1 MKIKALDKVLIV
13 GSGAIKIGE
22 AGEFDYSTSQAIKA
36 LREEGIETIV
46 VNPNIAT
53 IHTDKKFAD
62 KVYSVPI
69 KKEFIEEILAKE
81 RPQGILL
88 GFGGQTALNCG
99 MELAESRILDK
110 YAVQVLGTGI
120 NSIEMADNRE
130 LFKTTMAANGIPV
143 PKSRKASDLA
153 SALKAARQIGYPV
166 IVRVAYTLG
175 GQGSGV
181 AFDDGKLK
189 EIAQRGL
196 AYSRIQQIL
205 VEEYLDKW
213 KEVEYE
219 VMRDHDDN
227 CTIVCNMENM
237 DPMGI
242 HTGDSIVVAPS
253 QTLTNR
259 EYNILRAT
267 AQRVIRALGII
278 GECNIQFALDPRSE
292 QFRVIEVNSRLS
304 RSSALASK
312 ATGYPIAYIAAKL
325 SIGYT
330 LPELTN
336 KMTGVT
342 TACFE
347 PSLDYIVV
355 KAPRW
360 DFGKFRRVSNEI
372 GTQMKSVGEVMAI
385 GRCFEEAIQKAIR
398 MLDLGR
404 ELTDVDDLGRSWRRI
419 KRELQ
424 EPTDQRVFYVVKAL
438 KSGFTVDE
446 VSKLSGIDPW
456 FLDKILNILGVEQE
470 LKQEGICRENVEKA
484 KILGFSDSKIG
495 RLVHKSEGE
504 LREFRK
510 KQNIVPCT
518 KQIDTLA
525 AEWPA
530 NTNYLYLTYGGTE
543 DDLPFVDQDKVVV
556 LGSGCYRIG
565 SSVEFDWCCV
575 NMGLALRKLGREVIM
590 INCNPETVSTD
601 FDVLDKLYFEELTI
615 ERILDIIDKER
626 PTGVVLSVGGQTPNN
641 LAPGLAPHATILGT
655 SPISIDTAE
664 DRSKFSLLLDKLG
677 IEQPE
682 WSKLETLDGAAEFA
696 DKIGYPVLIRP
707 SYVLSGAAMNVAFD
721 KPQMI
726 EYIRQASLISKE
738 YPVVIS
744 KFVTGAREVEVDGV
758 SDGENVFIGAVIEH
772 VENAGVHSGDAT
784 MSIPTLTI
792 RDSSKHRVL
801 DYARR
806 IAKALAIKGPFN
818 IQFLVKNGAVQVIEC
833 NLRASR
839 SMPFVSKMTGTN
851 LMDLAAKAIMG
862 EKIPDGEGKATGF
875 GVKAP
880 QFSFTRLDKADPV
893 TGVEMVST
901 GEVACFGENFQD
913 AFINALIASN
923 FYVPRR
929 GDSVLITMGKT
940 RRAIIPYARMLATN
954 GYRIYAT
961 RHTAEELAG
970 VGIPS
975 TTLYKVRE
983 KKSPNILDYL
993 TSRKIKL
1000 VINIPSHEK
1009 DAESR
1014 LILRDEYVIRRK
1026 AAEFGIPVVT
1036 NLELAQALVRS
1047 LISYNGETGSGMP
1060 RDREDS
1066 STESRGTGLGAM
1078 FDTAKPKE
1086 DKRRIPVTVLA
1097 EG

>member
-1 MKIKALDKVLIV
+1 LKLKGLQKVLII

-36 LREEGIETIV
+36 LREEGIETII

-53 IHTDKKFAD
+53 VHTDKKFAD

-69 KKEFIEEILAKE
+69 RKEFIEKILEKE
-81 RPQGILL
+81 RPDGILL
-88 GFGGQTALNCG
+88 GFGGQTALNSG
-99 MELAESRILDK
+99 MELAESGILEK
-110 YAVQVLGTGI
+110 YSVRVLGTGI
-120 NSIEMADNRE
+120 ASIEMADNRE
-130 LFKTTMAANGIPV
+130 LFKTTMQANGIPV
-143 PKSRKASDLA
+143 PKSKTASNLA
-153 SALKAARQIGYPV
+153 SALEAAKQIGYPV

-181 AFDDGKLK
+181 AFNEEKLR

-196 AYSRIQQIL
+196 AYSRISQIL

-219 VMRDHDDN
+219 VMRDHEDN

-267 AQRVIRALGII
+267 AQRVIRTLGII
-278 GECNIQFALDPRSE
+278 GECNIQFALNPRSE
-292 QFRVIEVNSRLS
+292 EFRVIEVNSRLS

-312 ATGYPIAYIAAKL
+312 ATGYPIAYIAAKV

-336 KMTGVT
+336 KMTGAT

-347 PSLDYIVV
+347 PSLDYVVV
-355 KAPRW
+355 KMPRW
-360 DFGKFRRVSNEI
+360 DFRKFRRASSEI

-385 GRCFEEAIQKAIR
+385 GKCFEEALQKAVR

-404 ELTDVDDLGRSWRRI
+404 ELTDYEDLGRSLKRI
-419 KRELQ
+419 RRELKD
-424 EPTDQRVFYVVKAL
+424 PTDQRIFYITKAL
-438 KSGFTVDE
+438 KSGLTTEE
-446 VSKLSGIDPW
+446 VSGLTGIDPW
-456 FLDKILNILGVEQE
+456 FLDKIVNILRLEQ
-470 LKQEGICRENVEKA
+470 QIRREGIVGEILRSA
-484 KILGFSDSKIG
+484 KVLGFSDRKIG
-495 RLVHKSEGE
+495 RIVRRSELE
-504 LREFRK
+504 IRDLRTK
-510 KQNIVPCT
+510 TGIIPCT

-530 NTNYLYLTYGGTE
+530 STNYLYLTYGGTE
-543 DDLPFVDQDKVVV
+543 DDVQFLDRDRIIV

-575 NMGLALRKLGREVIM
+575 NMALALRKQDREVVM

-601 FDVLDKLYFEELTI
+601 FDVLDKLYFEELTV
-615 ERILDIIDKER
+615 ERILDIVDKER
-626 PTGVVLSVGGQTPNN
+626 PSGLVVSVGGQTPNN
-641 LAPGLAPHATILGT
+641 LVYALANHAKILGT
-655 SPISIDTAE
+655 SPESIDSAE
-664 DRSKFSLLLDKLG
+664 DRAKFSLLLDKLG
-677 IEQPE
+677 IEQPR
-682 WSKLETLDGAAEFA
+682 WSKLESLEGTKRFAES
-696 DKIGYPVLIRP
+696 IGYPVLVRP
-707 SYVLSGAAMNVAFD
+707 SYVLSGAAMNVAVNEN
-721 KPQMI
+721 QLI
-726 EYIRQASLISKE
+726 QYIRQAAKVSRE
-738 YPVVIS
+738 FPVVIS
-744 KFVTGAREVEVDGV
+744 KFVLGAREVEVDGV

-784 MSIPTLTI
+784 MSIPTITI
-792 RDSSKHRVL
+792 KEASKERVL
-801 DYARR
+801 DYSRR
-806 IAKALAIKGPFN
+806 IARSLGIKGPFN
-818 IQFLVKNGAVQVIEC
+818 IQFLVKNGDVQVIEC

-839 SMPFVSKMTGTN
+839 SMPFVSKMTETN
-851 LMDLAAKAIMG
+851 LMDLAARAIVG
-862 EKIPDGEGKATGF
+862 ESIPDGNGKIVGF

-901 GEVACFGENFQD
+901 GEVACFADTFQD

-923 FYVPRR
+923 FYVPRK
-929 GDSVLITMGKT
+929 GDAVLITMGKT
-940 RRAIIPYARMLATN
+940 RAGIIPFAKMLSEN

-961 RHTAEELAG
+961 RHTAEEFAR
-970 VGIPS
+970 VGITS
-975 TTLYKVRE
+975 TTLHKIRE
-983 KKSPNILDYL
+983 KRDPNILDYL
-993 TSRKIKL
+993 TNREIKL
-1000 VINIPSHEK
+1000 VINIPSIERE
-1009 DAESR
+1009 AESS
-1014 LILRDEYVIRRK
+1014 LVLQDEYVIRRK

-1036 NLELAQALVRS
+1036 NLQLAQALVRS
-1047 LISYNGETGSGMP
+1047 LITYNDNREQDPQRVTVAGIAIDDPSGSM
-1060 RDREDS
+1060 
-1066 STESRGTGLGAM
+1066 TQKKTH
-1078 FDTAKPKE
+1078 
-1086 DKRRIPVTVLA
+1086 ITVLA
-1097 EG
+1097 EA